1 LAQSACSRCHG
12 GRPAFL
18 DEAGV
23 DGFRVDASA
32 VLAEDDL
39 MRRVFTDDRRESLGY
54 IEELRSVID
63 EFDDRVLLGEVQGKT
78 NRIGHFYGNAKPRLH
93 LSQLDSPWDAFSL
106 QAHIDAYMNAIPDD
120 S

>member
-1 LAQSACSRCHG
+1 MRDD
-12 GRPAFL
+12 PP
-18 DEAGV
+18 DPEAT
-23 DGFRVDASA
+23 DASPPPQR
-32 VLAEDDL
+32 L
-39 MRRVFTDDRRESLGY
+39 RRVFTDDRRESLGY